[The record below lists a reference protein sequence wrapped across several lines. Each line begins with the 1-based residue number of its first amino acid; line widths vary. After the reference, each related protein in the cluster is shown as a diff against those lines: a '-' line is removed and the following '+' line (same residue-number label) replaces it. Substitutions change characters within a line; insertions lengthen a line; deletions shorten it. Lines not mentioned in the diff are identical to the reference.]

1 MQNYSGEE
9 GLQYHLQIR
18 PGDVGR
24 YVIMPGDPKRCA
36 KIAKHFDDAK
46 LIADSREYVT
56 YTGYLDGE
64 KVSVTST
71 GIGGPSA
78 SIALEELTL
87 CGADTFI
94 RVGTCGGIDLD
105 VKGGDIVVATG
116 AVRME
121 GTSREYAPIEYPAVA
136 SLEVT
141 NALVQAAKEAKV
153 DVAVHLDHGLTF
165 ETVDKALGLGFTSVM
180 LDASTLPF
188 EENIAKVKTVVEK
201 ARKYGATVEAEL
213 GLVGGSEDGSC
224 DHGIRCT
231 DPDDAVVYARET
243 GIDALAVAIGNAHGN
258 YPVAPTLAFDVLEK
272 IHEKVDIP
280 LVLHG
285 GSGITD
291 KDFQRAISLGIRK
304 VNIATASFNSLTA
317 HVEKY
322 MASTDKHNFF
332 DLNEAMVQGTYENV
346 KRHILVFNEPYQA

>member
-1 MQNYSGEE
+1 MALVKMKDLLKRAEE
-9 GLQYHLQIR
+9 KNIGCGAFSVGNMEMVKGAIRAAEELNTPIILQIAEVR
-18 PGDVGR
+18 LKNSPLHL
-24 YVIMPGDPKRCA
+24 M
-36 KIAKHFDDAK
+36 
-46 LIADSREYVT
+46 
-56 YTGYLDGE
+56 
-64 KVSVTST
+64 
-71 GIGGPSA
+71 GP
-78 SIALEELTL
+78 
-87 CGADTFI
+87 
-94 RVGTCGGIDLD
+94 
-105 VKGGDIVVATG
+105 
-116 AVRME
+116 MM
-121 GTSREYAPIEYPAVA
+121 
-136 SLEVT
+136 
-141 NALVQAAKEAKV
+141 VQAAKEAKV

-180 LDASTLPF
+180 LDVSTLPF

>member
-1 MQNYSGEE
+1 MALVKMKDLLMRAVEKNIGCGAFSVGNMEMVKGAIRAAEE
-9 GLQYHLQIR
+9 LNTPIILQIAEVR
-18 PGDVGR
+18 LKNSPLHL
-24 YVIMPGDPKRCA
+24 M
-36 KIAKHFDDAK
+36 
-46 LIADSREYVT
+46 
-56 YTGYLDGE
+56 
-64 KVSVTST
+64 
-71 GIGGPSA
+71 GP
-78 SIALEELTL
+78 
-87 CGADTFI
+87 
-94 RVGTCGGIDLD
+94 
-105 VKGGDIVVATG
+105 
-116 AVRME
+116 MM
-121 GTSREYAPIEYPAVA
+121 
-136 SLEVT
+136 
-141 NALVQAAKEAKV
+141 VQAAKEAKV

-165 ETVDKALGLGFTSVM
+165 ETVDKALELGFTSVM